1 VRAPQRQLRQL
12 SDKIRRLEQ
21 ELARIRGSLRREKR
35 RESVLTHML
44 EVAQDKV
51 RSILKVKDHHKQKV
65 ADLLDAVEKLERQI
79 AAAKAERDKLEAAG
93 GGGDDAGGYETH
105 TRSLSTLTSRDM
117 TEGRGVGGGGGKGR
131 KNNRSLSGSEEGSRT
146 QFLGEGSG
154 QRED

>member
-1 VRAPQRQLRQL
+1 M

-93 GGGDDAGGYETH
+93 GGGGDDAGGYETH
-105 TRSLSTLTSRDM
+105 TRSLSSLTSRDM

-131 KNNRSLSGSEEGSRT
+131 KNNRSLSGSEESTRT
-146 QFLGEGSG
+146 LSA
-154 QRED
+154 